1 MRGGRAAALIRH
13 AEGSEPERLGPLPCL
28 GPQGAARFNL
38 IGNIQP
44 VREDSTRSEGVE
56 SSRSGVTLHR
66 RQACTRVSSLR
77 LHTSASNRA
86 RPCSAAP
93 DPSQYTRSVALHPIR
108 RAAPDQKGCNAYGS
122 GAPLH
127 RQQACTRSS
136 SLTLHMSASNR
147 PRSSSNALDTAAM
160 WPGLVLWTGCFEG
173 CWLLLVVLCPL
184 ACVLVG

>member
-13 AEGSEPERLGPLPCL
+13 EGAEPERLGPLPCL

-56 SSRSGVTLHR
+56 SSRSGVTPHR
-66 RQACTRVSSLR
+66 QQACARVSSLT
-77 LHTSASNRA
+77 LHMPASTRP

-93 DPSQYTRSVALHPIR
+93 DPSRCTRSVALHPIR

-136 SLTLHMSASNR
+136 SLALHMPASTR
-147 PRSSSNALDTAAM
+147 PRPCSAA
-160 WPGLVLWTGCFEG
+160 PDPSRCTRSEG
-173 CWLLLVVLCPL
+173 V
-184 ACVLVG
+184 